1 VTSRGVVL
9 ERTDG
14 ERGAR
19 AHTLEPRPLRLLHF
33 TDSLDP
39 SGVGEHIALLAG
51 ELQACGYQQTLVCPD
66 APATRW
72 LMERGAGLGLTVE
85 PLHVRSEDDFRDY
98 EALVRLL
105 RDGGYDLCHNH
116 IGITWEGCW
125 GTFAAADAGVPVVCT
140 EHLPYLIDVPGLH
153 SLKCLAGHH
162 VARTI
167 AVSHGVARSLIESR
181 VVPGDRVHVVW
192 NGIDVARFSPHR
204 RPELRRALLGLDLQT
219 PLVVCVGRLTPQK
232 GHAVLLE
239 AIALARRAVPRL
251 TLALA
256 GDGPLREELLAQA
269 TRLGLGEA
277 VRFLGKWHD
286 VPPLLSCADVL
297 VQPSTFEGLPL
308 AVLEGMA
315 AAVPAVVADV
325 VGSNETVVP
334 GESGLIVPPNAPR
347 ELAQAIQR
355 ILEDPALARRLGTAA
370 RRRAEQ
376 EFTAPLMAKRTQ
388 AVYARAVRAPQVVV

>member
-1 VTSRGVVL
+1 
-9 ERTDG
+9 
-14 ERGAR
+14 
-19 AHTLEPRPLRLLHF
+19 
-33 TDSLDP
+33 
-39 SGVGEHIALLAG
+39 
-51 ELQACGYQQTLVCPD
+51 
-66 APATRW
+66 
-72 LMERGAGLGLTVE
+72 
-85 PLHVRSEDDFRDY
+85 
-98 EALVRLL
+98 
-105 RDGGYDLCHNH
+105 
-116 IGITWEGCW
+116 
-125 GTFAAADAGVPVVCT
+125 
-140 EHLPYLIDVPGLH
+140 
-153 SLKCLAGHH
+153 
-162 VARTI
+162 RTI

-204 RPELRRALLGLDLQT
+204 RPELRRSLLGLDLQT
-219 PLVVCVGRLTPQK
+219 PLAVCVGRLTPQK

-269 TRLGLGEA
+269 TRLGLGQA

-286 VPPLLSCADVL
+286 VPRLLSCADVL

-315 AAVPAVVADV
+315 AALPAVVADV

-334 GESGLIVPPNAPR
+334 GESGLIVPPNDPR

-370 RRRAEQ
+370 RLRAEQ